1 MNYQKTKIYKIW
13 STSGDK
19 IYIGSTTK
27 DLLSQRMAIH
37 RSHYK
42 TWIKNGMGK
51 GYISSFALFQ
61 MYGIENCYIELL
73 ESYACHNIE
82 ERRKKEGEYIRSNN
96 CINKNY
102 QNDYFKS

>member
-1 MNYQKTKIYKIW
+1 MNYEKTKIYKIW
-13 STSGDK
+13 SPHGDD

-37 RSHYK
+37 RSQYK
-42 TWIKNGMGK
+42 AWIKKGVKK
-51 GYISSFALFQ
+51 GYVSSFALFE

-73 ESYACHNIE
+73 ESYVCHNIE
-82 ERRKKEGEYIRSNN
+82 ERRKTEGEYIRSLT

-102 QNDYFKS
+102 KKDYFNK